1 MNHQVLLLRG
11 HKDFQ
16 KYCEPRVVSIG
27 PIHHGKPK
35 YRLAEEYKLTLA
47 ENFIEES
54 GKTDKELY
62 MVIKNNIKE
71 LRKCFDEKVIHNY
84 NDEAL
89 SWMLF
94 VDGCATLKF
103 IDSVADNN
111 VKRFQIKNGQV
122 AFVRQDLFLLE
133 NQLPYQILDD
143 LIKNSKEGDK
153 LRKSVQSFIDTQSMT
168 KKTEEPPT
176 KNNKEGEKTEETPPN
191 KEPVHLLDLLRNRLL
206 GCTSTSPNNK
216 EGEKTEETPPNK
228 QPIHLLDLLR
238 NILLGCTS
246 TSPKNNSN
254 QEDWNSFRNVQELKA
269 VGINLK
275 SSNNRCLGNITF
287 TQKYWKFYGGTLSL
301 PPIIVDDSTG
311 PKFFNLIAYEMCP
324 DFENDYG
331 VSSYISFLDSLIDES
346 KDVIELRKE
355 GILRN
360 FLGSDKEVA
369 RVFNEIGI
377 DLVPNPDIYKYVK
390 CQIQQYYD
398 KGRML
403 WITQVIHD
411 HFSSPWTVVAFI
423 AGLFVLILSVL
434 QTVYSMLGYYHPK

>member
-47 ENFIEES
+47 ENFVEES

-103 IDSVADNN
+103 IHSVVDNN

-122 AFVRQDLFLLE
+122 AFVQQDLFLLE

-153 LRKSVQSFIDTQSMT
+153 LRKSVQT
-168 KKTEEPPT
+168 
-176 KNNKEGEKTEETPPN
+176 
-191 KEPVHLLDLLRNRLL
+191 
-206 GCTSTSPNNK
+206 
-216 EGEKTEETPPNK
+216 
-228 QPIHLLDLLR
+228 
-238 NILLGCTS
+238 
-246 TSPKNNSN
+246 
-254 QEDWNSFRNVQELKA
+254 
-269 VGINLK
+269 
-275 SSNNRCLGNITF
+275 
-287 TQKYWKFYGGTLSL
+287 
-301 PPIIVDDSTG
+301 
-311 PKFFNLIAYEMCP
+311 PKFHRYA
-324 DFENDYG
+324 
-331 VSSYISFLDSLIDES
+331 
-346 KDVIELRKE
+346 K
-355 GILRN
+355 
-360 FLGSDKEVA
+360 
-369 RVFNEIGI
+369 
-377 DLVPNPDIYKYVK
+377 
-390 CQIQQYYD
+390 YD
-398 KGRML
+398 KKNRG
-403 WITQVIHD
+403 TANQ
-411 HFSSPWTVVAFI
+411 
-423 AGLFVLILSVL
+423 
-434 QTVYSMLGYYHPK
+434 K

>member
-143 LIKNSKEGDK
+143 LIKNSKEGKK
-153 LRKSVQSFIDTQSMT
+153 LRESVHIFWIY
-168 KKTEEPPT
+168 
-176 KNNKEGEKTEETPPN
+176 
-191 KEPVHLLDLLRNRLL
+191 
-206 GCTSTSPNNK
+206 C
-216 EGEKTEETPPNK
+216 
-228 QPIHLLDLLR
+228 
-238 NILLGCTS
+238 
-246 TSPKNNSN
+246 
-254 QEDWNSFRNVQELKA
+254 
-269 VGINLK
+269 
-275 SSNNRCLGNITF
+275 
-287 TQKYWKFYGGTLSL
+287 GT
-301 PPIIVDDSTG
+301 
-311 PKFFNLIAYEMCP
+311 
-324 DFENDYG
+324 DF
-331 VSSYISFLDSLIDES
+331 
-346 KDVIELRKE
+346 
-355 GILRN
+355 
-360 FLGSDKEVA
+360 
-369 RVFNEIGI
+369 
-377 DLVPNPDIYKYVK
+377 
-390 CQIQQYYD
+390 
-398 KGRML
+398 
-403 WITQVIHD
+403 
-411 HFSSPWTVVAFI
+411 
-423 AGLFVLILSVL
+423 
-434 QTVYSMLGYYHPK
+434 